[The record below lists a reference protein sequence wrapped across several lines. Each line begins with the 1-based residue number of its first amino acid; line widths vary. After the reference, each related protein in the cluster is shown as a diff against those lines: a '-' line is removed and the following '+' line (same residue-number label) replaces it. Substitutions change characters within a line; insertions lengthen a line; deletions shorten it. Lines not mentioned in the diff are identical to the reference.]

1 MKSITTPDEAAIA
14 AFLSEPS
21 GETMVARYPA
31 TRIDTPAI
39 GTFFEPRVRA
49 MVIKKE
55 DSGIVRRQNLLD
67 RLHPDLR
74 DTLAHR

>member
-1 MKSITTPDEAAIA
+1 MKSITTPDEAAIT

-21 GETMVARYPA
+21 GETVVATYPA
-31 TRIDTPAI
+31 SRIARPAI
-39 GTFFEPRVRA
+39 GTFFEPRIRA

-55 DSGIVRRQNLLD
+55 DSGIVRRENLLD
-67 RLHPDLR
+67 RLQPDLR

>member
-1 MKSITTPDEAAIA
+1 MPDEAAIA

-21 GETMVARYPA
+21 GDTVVATYPA
-31 TRIDTPAI
+31 TRIAAPAS
-39 GTFFEPRVRA
+39 GTFFEPRIRA

-67 RLHPDLR
+67 RLHPYSR
-74 DTLAHR
+74 GTLAHR